1 MVVDA
6 GTLNPGDLDW
16 SRLEA
21 LGLCSI
27 HQGSNPS
34 EVAPRCRDATI
45 VITNKVLISEAVI
58 DQLPSLK
65 YVGVTATGYNNVDMR
80 AAKRRNI
87 VVTNVPEYGTDSVAQ
102 SVFAHLLNLTQRTA
116 HHAQAVADG
125 RWESAKEWCFW
136 DFPLIEL
143 SGLTMGIIGCGRIGQ
158 ATAKLAHA
166 FGMRILGYDPHP
178 RAGAE
183 QIAMVDLD
191 TLFRESDVVSLHCP
205 LTTDNE
211 RMVNADRLRLMKPTA
226 YLINTSRG
234 PLVDEGALADALN
247 ANLLAGAGIDVVTVE
262 PPRQS
267 SPLFKAKNCF
277 VTPHIAWATLA
288 SRRRL
293 LNTAIDNVAAFL
305 RGTPTNAIEIG
316 HPMALRQ
323 ALAERGGS

>member
-1 MVVDA
+1 MNTNPPRIVVVDA

-34 EVAPRCRDATI
+34 EVVPRCRDATI
-45 VITNKVLISEAVI
+45 VITNKVLISEAII

-65 YVGVTATGYNNVDMR
+65 YVGVTATGYNNVDTR

-125 RWESAKEWCFW
+125 RWESATEWCFW

-166 FGMRILGYDPHP
+166 FGMRILGYDPNP
-178 RAGAE
+178 RAGAD

-262 PPRQS
+262 PPRQG

-288 SRRRL
+288 SRGRL

-305 RGTPTNAIEIG
+305 RGAPTNSIT
-316 HPMALRQ
+316 
-323 ALAERGGS
+323 